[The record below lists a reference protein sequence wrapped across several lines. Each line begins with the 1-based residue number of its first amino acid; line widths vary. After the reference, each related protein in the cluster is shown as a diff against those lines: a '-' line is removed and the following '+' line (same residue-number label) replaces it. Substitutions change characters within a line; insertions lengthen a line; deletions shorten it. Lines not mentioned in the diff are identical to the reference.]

1 MESEQREELQRH
13 EMVAVLVLMAAPAA
27 ACDNGPWEVE
37 FVGKT
42 AQLSKEGRETLKL
55 LARDV
60 RRGYEDRNL
69 LIVFYEQRPTRSST
83 KLLLARE
90 HTFRRYLT
98 NLHVPASRLAI
109 ATTAESPPAMAIL
122 EGERAKTE
130 KRNGTVTVEFSV
142 GCNG

>member
-1 MESEQREELQRH
+1 MKWLL
-13 EMVAVLVLMAAPAA
+13 AALVSMAAPAA

-42 AQLSKEGRETLKL
+42 AQLSKESRETLKL
-55 LARDV
+55 LARDI

-69 LIVFYEQRPTRSST
+69 LIVFYEQRPTQYST
-83 KLLLARE
+83 KLRLARE

-98 NLHVPASRLAI
+98 NLLVPVSRFAI
-109 ATTAESPPAMAIL
+109 AVTSKSAPAMAVL
-122 EGERAKTE
+122 KGERAKAD
-130 KRNGTVTVEFSV
+130 KRDGGVTIEFSV